1 MPMLSNMN
9 PIPQRTTLNNGNY
22 PINIIGSRSETVRS
36 NEAVKLEV
44 HVPNTP
50 NSSMDICLYSAEQNR
65 KLTSLED
72 DCRERFPPSTGPNDY
87 YESAQSLKNAVL
99 AWSTTRGFHVRIQGS
114 SIQCGKHD
122 APNRRRK
129 EASASKKQTITK
141 GRRPTRI
148 TNVKRCSCPFV
159 IRFSPA
165 RNATNPSA
173 PSKAV
178 RITKG
183 SKYRHDNGCY
193 PCVEQLVSDSK
204 SSGLYTRR
212 LCEDQLSTVIK
223 LVQMGEIVP
232 AKAMRTLLRP
242 LFPPS
247 IPITSQLI
255 SNVKFK
261 VQRMLKKKQAEEEMQ
276 GFAEALVKLREQ
288 IVLEKPTPSDT

>member
-1 MPMLSNMN
+1 MPMLSNIN
-9 PIPQRTTLNNGNY
+9 PVSPKSTVNNDNIH
-22 PINIIGSRSETVRS
+22 INLLTNRPESVRS
-36 NEAVKLEV
+36 SEPVKVEIQL
-44 HVPNTP
+44 PDKP
-50 NSSMDICLYSAEQNR
+50 NSSVDKSGYTDEQNR
-65 KLTSLED
+65 RLISLED
-72 DCRERFPPSTGPNDY
+72 ECREMFPPSIGPNDY
-87 YESAQSLKNAVL
+87 YESAQALKNSVL
-99 AWSTTRGFHVRIQGS
+99 AWSTTKGFHVRIQGS

-129 EASASKKQTITK
+129 DASASKKQINSN
-141 GRRPTRI
+141 GGRPTRI

-165 RNATNPSA
+165 RNATNPTA

-193 PCVEQLVSDSK
+193 PCTEQLVADSK

-212 LCEDQLSTVIK
+212 LCEDQLSSVIN

-288 IVLEKPTPSDT
+288 IIVEKPML